1 MDASQEADRA
11 RVRLRV
17 AARGY
22 DRDEVN
28 ACLAEND
35 RRAEHDQ
42 ARLLDIEAQLTEAD
56 HRAKALEA
64 KVAELEHRDDQGP
77 PESVQW
83 LHDVTDQILRV
94 TSDDAHEL
102 MIKMENEAKAEKV
115 EAERA
120 VADML
125 AAAQARAAEI
135 RGAASSD
142 RDAAINMRQESHQQ
156 VELYLEES
164 KAMARARARRKE
176 AHLQELTL
184 ERIAWRSSGGP
195 FSKTSTT
202 CGAAWRSWS
211 ATSDVRVLYGIV
223 GMLHTL
229 LWAAEPRGPAP
240 RVRRICTPRR

>member
-184 ERIAWRSSGGP
+184 ERDRVEEQRRAVLEDFNHVRSSLEKLERYLGRPRALRHRGDAP
-195 FSKTSTT
+195 H
-202 CGAAWRSWS
+202 AP
-211 ATSDVRVLYGIV
+211 V
-223 GMLHTL
+223 G
-229 LWAAEPRGPAP
+229 R
-240 RVRRICTPRR
+240 